1 MNNLLTQFP
10 NLILL
15 SNLIKIRWIAISG
28 QLFTIFLVY
37 FYFKIEILIFFC
49 IIVVLISTLLNLLLF
64 YFQKKKNNLNDKE
77 FFYILLFDTIQLAI
91 LLSLTGGIYN
101 PFSLL
106 LIAPLIISASYL
118 KITFSIIHLMFS
130 ILTVFFLSFFYL
142 ELNFFSEL
150 NIPRL
155 WTYGL
160 VFSLITALIFIA
172 IYVYVFARSSR
183 SMSAALDQ
191 TKHLL
196 SNQKKITE
204 IGSLSAAAVHE
215 LSTPINT
222 IFLILD
228 DLMDVKMIKKNNNIK
243 NDFKLLKS
251 QAEKCK
257 QILLS
262 LSENPQNM
270 KDNFFDK
277 TTLSNII
284 KLNFDKFN
292 EKNIKLIINIATKEN
307 EPLINFK
314 DELMYGIGN
323 IIQNAVQHAENLV
336 ETDIIWDNQ
345 NINLIIK
352 DDGLGFSKE
361 VLDKIGNPYISSK
374 KIKGMGL
381 GIFIA
386 KNLIE
391 NMNSKIK
398 FSNQNDNQ
406 GSLVEINLNINNLL
420 K

>member
-15 SNLIKIRWIAISG
+15 SNLIKIRWIAIFG
-28 QLFTIFLVY
+28 QIFTIFLVY
-37 FYFKIEILIFFC
+37 FYFKIEIPIFYC
-49 IIVVLISTLLNLLLF
+49 IIIVLVSTLLNVLLF
-64 YFQKKKNNLNDKE
+64 YFQKNKNYLNDNQA
-77 FFYILLFDTIQLAI
+77 FYLLLFDTMQLAT
-91 LLSLTGGIYN
+91 LLFLAGGIYN
-101 PFSLL
+101 PFTLL

-118 KITFSIIHLMFS
+118 KIKFLITHS
-130 ILTVFFLSFFYL
+130 ILSIFIVFLLSYFYI
-142 ELNFFSEL
+142 ELNFFDDL
-150 NIPRL
+150 NIPKL
-155 WTYGL
+155 WTFAL
-160 VFSLITALIFIA
+160 ILSLIISLIFIV
-172 IYVYVFARSSR
+172 IYVYVFANSSR
-183 SMSAALDQ
+183 SISEALNQ
-191 TKHLL
+191 TRYLL

-204 IGSLSAAAVHE
+204 IGSLSAAVVHE

-222 IFLILD
+222 IFLVLD
-228 DLMDVKMIKKNNNIK
+228 DLMNEEILKKNTNIK
-243 NDFKLLKS
+243 NEIKLLKS

-262 LSENPQNM
+262 LSKNPQNM

-292 EKNIKLIINIATKEN
+292 DKNIKLIINIIAKES
-307 EPLINFK
+307 EPLISFK

-323 IIQNAVQHAENLV
+323 IIQNAIQHAQKIV
-336 ETDIIWDNQ
+336 EIDIIWENQ
-345 NINLIIK
+345 NLDLIIK

-374 KIKGMGL
+374 NIKGMGL

-391 NMNSKIK
+391 NMNSKVK
-398 FSNQNDNQ
+398 FRNQVNNN
-406 GSLVEINLNINNLL
+406 GSLVEINFNKDNLV
-420 K
+420 

>member
-15 SNLIKIRWIAISG
+15 SNIINIRWIAISG
-28 QLFTIFLVY
+28 QIFTIFLVY
-37 FYFKIEILIFFC
+37 FNFKIEIPIFWC
-49 IIVVLISTLLNLLLF
+49 IIVVLTSTLLNLLLF
-64 YFQKKKNNLNDKE
+64 YFQKKKNYLNDKE
-77 FFYILLFDTIQLAI
+77 AFYLLLFDTIQLAI

-118 KITFSIIHLMFS
+118 KIKFSIIHLLLS
-130 ILTVFFLSFFYL
+130 ILTVIFLSFFYL
-142 ELNFFSEL
+142 ELNFFNNL
-150 NIPRL
+150 NIPKL
-155 WTYGL
+155 WTYSL
-160 VFSLITALIFIA
+160 VLSLITSLVFIA
-172 IYVYVFARSSR
+172 IYVYVFANSSR
-183 SMSAALDQ
+183 SISEALNQ
-191 TKHLL
+191 TRYLL

-228 DLMDVKMIKKNNNIK
+228 DLMDEEILKKNTNIK
-243 NDFKLLKS
+243 NEIKLLKS

-262 LSENPQNM
+262 LSKNPQNM
-270 KDNFFDK
+270 KDNFFNK
-277 TTLSNII
+277 TTLSNIV

-292 EKNIKLIINIATKEN
+292 EKNIKLIINIITKKN
-307 EPLINFK
+307 EPLISFK
-314 DELMYGIGN
+314 DELIYGIGN
-323 IIQNAVQHAENLV
+323 IIQNAIQHAQNVV
-336 ETDIIWDNQ
+336 ETDIIWENETID
-345 NINLIIK
+345 LIIK
-352 DDGLGFSKE
+352 DDGPGFSKE
-361 VLDKIGNPYISSK
+361 ILDKIGNPYISSK

-398 FSNQNDNQ
+398 FSNQINKQ
-406 GSLVEINLNINNLL
+406 GSVVEINFNKDNLV
-420 K
+420 

>member
-15 SNLIKIRWIAISG
+15 SNLIKIRWIAIFG
-28 QLFTIFLVY
+28 QIFTIFLVY
-37 FYFKIEILIFFC
+37 FYFKIEIPIFYC
-49 IIVVLISTLLNLLLF
+49 IIIVLVSALLNLLLF
-64 YFQKKKNNLNDKE
+64 YFQKNKNYLNDKQA
-77 FFYILLFDTIQLAI
+77 FYLLLFDTIQLAT

-101 PFSLL
+101 PFTLL

-118 KITFSIIHLMFS
+118 KIKFLIIHS
-130 ILTVFFLSFFYL
+130 ILSIFIVFLLSYFYI
-142 ELNFFSEL
+142 ELNFFDDL
-150 NIPRL
+150 NIPKL
-155 WTYGL
+155 WTFAL
-160 VFSLITALIFIA
+160 ILSLITSLIFII
-172 IYVYVFARSSR
+172 IYVYVFANSSR
-183 SMSAALDQ
+183 SISEALNQ
-191 TKHLL
+191 TRYLL
-196 SNQKKITE
+196 SNQKKIKE
-204 IGSLSAAAVHE
+204 IGSLSSAVVHE

-222 IFLILD
+222 IFLVLD
-228 DLMDVKMIKKNNNIK
+228 DLMNEEILKKNTNIK
-243 NDFKLLKS
+243 NEIKLLKS

-262 LSENPQNM
+262 LSKNPQNM

-284 KLNFDKFN
+284 KINFDKFN
-292 EKNIKLIINIATKEN
+292 DKNIKLIINIITKEN
-307 EPLINFK
+307 EPLISFK

-323 IIQNAVQHAENLV
+323 IIQNAIQHAQKIV
-336 ETDIIWDNQ
+336 EIDIIWENQ
-345 NINLIIK
+345 NLDLIIK

-391 NMNSKIK
+391 NMNNKVK
-398 FSNQNDNQ
+398 FRNQVNNH
-406 GSLVEINLNINNLL
+406 GSLVEINFNKDNLI
-420 K
+420 